1 MYGACATSYR
11 NVLAMSNVN
20 AVGAPVVEATTLNEE
35 LDTLLVQASLFR
47 HSNQQILGR
56 NGRQR
61 RGLRSLLTLHLC
73 NSCQVNNVN
82 CRCAPVSECILHQ
95 QHSTILNMQSLFPC
109 SLTCTSCPY
118 ERSSLTPCSRGL
130 VCCFQKPQRKGA
142 RAWSIFR
149 DKQNPPLFSKISM
162 VNYSLVPGSLLFK
175 LRACS
180 TTI

>member
-1 MYGACATSYR
+1 
-11 NVLAMSNVN
+11 MSNVN

-95 QHSTILNMQSLFPC
+95 QHSTILNMQSLPFPC

-130 VCCFQKPQRKGA
+130 VCCFQKPHSEKGLVRGQFSGISKIQRSFPKYL
-142 RAWSIFR
+142 WSIIHWS
-149 DKQNPPLFSKISM
+149 QGLFYLSY
-162 VNYSLVPGSLLFK
+162 VLAQQQFK
-175 LRACS
+175 DTS
-180 TTI
+180 